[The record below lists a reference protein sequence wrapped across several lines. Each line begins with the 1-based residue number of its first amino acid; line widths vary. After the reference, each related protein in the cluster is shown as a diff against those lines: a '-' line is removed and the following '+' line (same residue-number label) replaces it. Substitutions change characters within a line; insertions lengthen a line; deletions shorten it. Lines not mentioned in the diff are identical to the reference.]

1 MRQPVLTIL
10 LAGIV
15 ATYASTTIAQEADAK
30 RCPHD
35 RAALLALDEQQFDQD
50 LSGGWRRLS
59 STPGCTLVAADLLRD
74 YQQTHNTNSGLMF
87 WHEALLRA
95 NAGQYPEAIALMKR
109 SYKPAEQDKAGW
121 NAYVDATIA
130 FLGRD
135 KAALQRARLAL
146 SAVPPPVGP
155 DVPPVVDGYME
166 VDFADGVKRKIR
178 WPPNIDVVEGLEAC
192 FDKPYAEAYGNAC
205 RPGNR

>member
-15 ATYASTTIAQEADAK
+15 ATYASTTSAQKADAK

-50 LSGGWRRLS
+50 LSGGWRQLS

-87 WHEALLRA
+87 WHEAQLRA

-109 SYKPAEQDKAGW
+109 SYKPAKQDKAGW

-135 KAALQRARLAL
+135 KVALQRARLAL

-155 DVPPVVDGYME
+155 DVPPVVDGHME
-166 VDFADGVKRKIR
+166 VAFADGVKRKIR

-205 RPGNR
+205 RSGNR

>member
-15 ATYASTTIAQEADAK
+15 ATFASTASAQEADTE

-35 RAALLALDEQQFDQD
+35 RARLLALDERQFDQD
-50 LSGGWRRLS
+50 LSGGWRQLS
-59 STPGCTLVAADLLRD
+59 NMPGCTLVAADLLRD
-74 YQQTHNTNSGLMF
+74 YQQTRNTNSGLMF
-87 WHEALLRA
+87 WHEAQLRA
-95 NAGQYPEAIALMKR
+95 NAGQYLEAIALMKR
-109 SYKPAEQDKAGW
+109 SYKPANDDKAGW

-130 FLGRD
+130 FLARD
-135 KAALQRARLAL
+135 KAALQRARQAL
-146 SAVPPPVGP
+146 SAIPAPVGAN
-155 DVPPVVDGYME
+155 VPPVVDGYME

-178 WPPNIDVVEGLEAC
+178 WPPNIDVIEGLEAC
-192 FDKPYAEAYGNAC
+192 FDKPYAQAYGSAC